1 MVYQVDDLKHAEDLQ
16 QIARQEAAP
25 ATCFYKA
32 VSKNTY
38 QIRFFNSTHEIQLC
52 GHGLLAT
59 AKVVA
64 EHESAERFTFQVGV
78 SQAENNR
85 LIAEYD
91 RTNNQVWVIFSE
103 IEVAETITPDW
114 VGQIFSENPFA
125 SYIAGPDD
133 GYWLMEWPQS
143 FDLTNLQ
150 VDCESLKHLTQ
161 RAVIATQRADDRF
174 GYDYYFR
181 YFAPQHGVNEDKATG
196 SAHRVLVSYWSK
208 RLNKT
213 NLLAKQLSKEGA
225 ELTGRYE
232 KGDVWI
238 SGNVLIHG

>member
-1 MVYQVDDLKHAEDLQ
+1 M
-16 QIARQEAAP
+16 
-25 ATCFYKA
+25 
-32 VSKNTY
+32 
-38 QIRFFNSTHEIQLC
+38 
-52 GHGLLAT
+52 
-59 AKVVA
+59 
-64 EHESAERFTFQVGV
+64 
-78 SQAENNR
+78 
-85 LIAEYD
+85 
-91 RTNNQVWVIFSE
+91 
-103 IEVAETITPDW
+103 
-114 VGQIFSENPFA
+114 
-125 SYIAGPDD
+125 
-133 GYWLMEWPQS
+133 
-143 FDLTNLQ
+143 
-150 VDCESLKHLTQ
+150 TQ

-238 SGNVLIHG
+238 SGNVLIHD